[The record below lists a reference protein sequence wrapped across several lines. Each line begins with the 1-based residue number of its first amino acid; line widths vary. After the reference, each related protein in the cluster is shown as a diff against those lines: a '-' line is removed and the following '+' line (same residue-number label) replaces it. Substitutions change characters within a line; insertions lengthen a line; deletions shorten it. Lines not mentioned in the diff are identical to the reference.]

1 MVLSLSTQNLHIRG
15 CFGITPSCFHNLI
28 LHPHHPTPPFAL
40 KGLTYFA
47 GIFDGTQLLG
57 SLGGVGKFSPS
68 FFLGGGR
75 GEGEQKAADVYKEIS
90 ITPPKILKICSI
102 FTHDTIKWPRPNPL
116 HRADIILEHSSYL
129 YIWIYF
135 LFCIMCIFFKT
146 RIFEN
151 VVYVFHLDT
160 EQKYI
165 LHATKSK
172 KQAFLLLE

>member
-28 LHPHHPTPPFAL
+28 LHPHPCIKRNYIFCWHIWWYSVVRQPWWGGEIFPF
-40 KGLTYFA
+40 
-47 GIFDGTQLLG
+47 
-57 SLGGVGKFSPS
+57 

-75 GEGEQKAADVYKEIS
+75 GEGKQKAADVYKEIS

-151 VVYVFHLDT
+151 VVYIFHLDT
-160 EQKYI
+160 EHSI
-165 LHATKSK
+165 L
-172 KQAFLLLE
+172 